1 METSKVKRFLFAPK
15 SASLKA
21 ALESQSN
28 NVRQAVYISR
38 YVTEDY
44 MRIRIRNHSN
54 TTQGIC
60 RAMAHRVAPI
70 TYYKLHAYGQGD
82 DKCTEIVGTI
92 RVEGKSFDEVVEVAK
107 RIVEDVAAEN
117 KIYLKMKVSN
127 ILARDETPWVEIFCS
142 KNRRLSVEQ
151 WKPQLDKIAHALG
164 AEVILWDAEIREF
177 ESWDPE
183 RD

>member
-1 METSKVKRFLFAPK
+1 
-15 SASLKA
+15 
-21 ALESQSN
+21 
-28 NVRQAVYISR
+28 
-38 YVTEDY
+38 

-54 TTQGIC
+54 TTQGIA

-82 DKCTEIVGTI
+82 ELCTQVVGTI

-107 RIVEDVAAEN
+107 RIVEEVAAGT
-117 KIYLKMKVSN
+117 KIYLKMKVSD

-151 WKPQLDKIAHALG
+151 WKPQLDKIAQVLG
-164 AEVILWDAEIREF
+164 SEVVLWDAEIREF
-177 ESWDPE
+177 
-183 RD
+183 